1 MAPLFAAMAG
11 PLLRARRVPLTLW
24 YARGGRASLALR
36 LATRWADTIVTPSPG
51 SFPLPHRRVLVTGHG
66 IDTDLFSPA
75 PAPGRRHGFR
85 VVSLGRIAP
94 VKRLEILVDAA
105 RRLREGDA
113 PEGFHVSL
121 VGPVLPLDCAYGE
134 ALRQRIIAAGLDGI
148 VTMEG
153 PVAPGQVPSTY
164 RAADVAVNVSETD
177 SVDKAALEA
186 MACGLPVV
194 VTNRALA
201 PIVGVADA
209 RCVAPPGDA
218 GALAARLAWLAAA
231 SQAER
236 SALGERLRAVV
247 MRDHSLHR
255 LTERL
260 VGEALGRPRPTPG
273 AAGSGA

>member
-1 MAPLFAAMAG
+1 
-11 PLLRARRVPLTLW
+11 
-24 YARGGRASLALR
+24 
-36 LATRWADTIVTPSPG
+36 
-51 SFPLPHRRVLVTGHG
+51 
-66 IDTDLFSPA
+66 
-75 PAPGRRHGFR
+75 
-85 VVSLGRIAP
+85 
-94 VKRLEILVDAA
+94 
-105 RRLREGDA
+105 
-113 PEGFHVSL
+113 
-121 VGPVLPLDCAYGE
+121 
-134 ALRQRIIAAGLDGI
+134 
-148 VTMEG
+148 MEG